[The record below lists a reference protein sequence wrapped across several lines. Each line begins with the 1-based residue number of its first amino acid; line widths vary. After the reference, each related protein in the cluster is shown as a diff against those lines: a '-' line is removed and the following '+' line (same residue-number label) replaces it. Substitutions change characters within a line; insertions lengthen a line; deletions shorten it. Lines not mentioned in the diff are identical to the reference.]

1 MGLLCAAQRKQ
12 RTILI
17 ASGRQANHFDGK
29 GTFAQLHFP
38 GFPRRLESRKYL
50 IILDTGLLRYDKGAG
65 VVGFCKALGK
75 CLTLTLPRIYSP
87 ETLQN
92 ASQCVL
98 GPDHL
103 RYLKTVLRLKPGDA
117 ILVFDG
123 YGHEFEARIE
133 NFSASGVTVRLGASL
148 PPVQRKIRVTLAQ
161 GIPKAGKM
169 DGIVRT
175 AAELGTDVIIPV
187 AAARSVRRMEGEK
200 SSAKVA
206 RWQKIVQEAARCTQ
220 SSSVTVVEP
229 VLSFADMLKRADS
242 GARKLI
248 FWEEEDRLTIREV
261 LSDGR
266 FDGAAHYFI
275 IVGPEGGLTREEVD
289 RARESGFISVSL
301 GRQILKVETAA
312 AAILSIIQY
321 EKGIFSDVAEGIG
334 T

>member
-1 MGLLCAAQRKQ
+1 MGLLRASQGKR
-12 RTILI
+12 RTVLI
-17 ASGRQANHFDGK
+17 AFRRQANLF
-29 GTFAQLHFP
+29 T
-38 GFPRRLESRKYL
+38 
-50 IILDTGLLRYDKGAG
+50 
-65 VVGFCKALGK
+65 GK

-92 ASQCVL
+92 ASNCVL
-98 GPDHL
+98 GADHL

-123 YGHEFEARIE
+123 YGHEFEAQIE
-133 NFSASGVTVRLGASL
+133 NFSASGVAVRLGAPL
-148 PPVQRKIRVTLAQ
+148 PPAQRKIRLTLAQ

-169 DGIVRT
+169 DGIVKT

-187 AAARSVRRMEGEK
+187 AAARSVRRIEGEK

-206 RWQKIVQEAARCTQ
+206 RWQKIVQEAARCTRN
-220 SSSVTVVEP
+220 SYVTLVEP

-248 FWEEEDRLTIREV
+248 FWEEEDRQTIRDV
-261 LSDGR
+261 LHNDRCS
-266 FDGAAHYFI
+266 GAAHYFI
-275 IVGPEGGLTREEVD
+275 VVGPEGGLTREEVD
-289 RARESGFISVSL
+289 RARENGFISVSL

-321 EKGIFSDVAEGIG
+321 EKGIFSFEGDG